1 MKIFSNKTI
10 FAIGGWVLFTTQSGL
25 SQTQQQPQ
33 TGTATGQATGG
44 LTQVQPS
51 TDRVPFSGLSG
62 FGASN
67 QQNPF
72 GSSALG
78 VGTAVGLGNSFGNA
92 FGGFGGFGGGFGGF
106 GGGFGG
112 AGGFG
117 QTQNQT
123 PIPFTLKLGF
133 RPKLKP
139 TEQVIGEVKARL
151 TRIPLPP
158 KFDGVTINVQ
168 AGKAVLRGTV
178 PTKDD
183 AQVAEKLLLLE
194 PGISSI
200 DNELKWKMEHAW
212 DDEL

>member
-1 MKIFSNKTI
+1 MKIFKPQILVAAISGFLVALPQ
-10 FAIGGWVLFTTQSGL
+10 FAFGQL
-25 SQTQQQPQ
+25 QTGAP
-33 TGTATGQATGG
+33 TDAATGGTATTPTISGSARQPFQG
-44 LTQVQPS
+44 LQ
-51 TDRVPFSGLSG
+51 SG
-62 FGASN
+62 FGASA
-67 QQNPF
+67 QQTPF
-72 GSSALG
+72 GSTALG

-112 AGGFG
+112 AGFG

-139 TEQVIGEVKARL
+139 TEQVVREVKARL

-158 KFDGVTINVQ
+158 KFDRVMIDVQ
-168 AGKAVLRGTV
+168 AGTAVLRGNV
-178 PTKDD
+178 PTRDD

-194 PGISSI
+194 PGISTVK
-200 DNELKWKMEHAW
+200 NELVWQTENAW